1 MWAWLKSYLLD
12 CEVVLNC
19 TLVGHQDYS
28 DFMSQ
33 QTYLKVPFVWEEP
46 KPSIEIPSRLKF
58 KAAKTLRYEVLLSAV
73 ALVMESSIDASD
85 RKQVVE
91 RGSRQAAGQFLS
103 ESKDGFLYQ
112 DEWWQIGF
120 SSDDRVVGF
129 VFPVIYPGCAK
140 DGLEEATIYYIG
152 VLPEYRGQGFATDLL
167 LKGTGV
173 LQNVGVWRVF
183 CDTDANN
190 IPMISTFKRV
200 GYQQYS
206 EPWQRPL

>member
-1 MWAWLKSYLLD
+1 M
-12 CEVVLNC
+12 N
-19 TLVGHQDYS
+19 
-28 DFMSQ
+28 Q

-58 KAAKTLRYEVLLSAV
+58 KAARTLSYEVLLSVV
-73 ALVMESSIDASD
+73 ARVMESSIDASD

-91 RGSRQAAGQFLS
+91 RGSRQAAEQFLFK
-103 ESKDGFLYQ
+103 SKDGFLYQ

-120 SSDDRVVGF
+120 NRDDRVVGF
-129 VFPVIYPGCAK
+129 IFPVIYPDCAK

-152 VLPEYRGQGFATDLL
+152 VLPEYRGQNFAADLL
-167 LKGTGV
+167 LKGTKL

-206 EPWQRPL
+206 EPYRRPL

>member
-1 MWAWLKSYLLD
+1 
-12 CEVVLNC
+12 
-19 TLVGHQDYS
+19 
-28 DFMSQ
+28 MSQ

-46 KPSIEIPSRLKF
+46 KPLIKIFSRLEF
-58 KAAKTLRYEVLLSAV
+58 KAARTLNYEVLLSVV
-73 ALVMESSIDASD
+73 ARVMESSIDASD

-91 RGSRQAAGQFLS
+91 HGSRQAAEQFLS

-120 SSDDRVVGF
+120 NSDDRVVGF
-129 VFPVIYPGCAK
+129 VFPVIYPDCAK

-167 LKGTGV
+167 LNGTRV
-173 LQNVGVWRVF
+173 LQDVGVWRVF

-190 IPMISTFKRV
+190 LPMISTFKRV
-200 GYQQYS
+200 GYQQYG
-206 EPWQRPL
+206 EPYQRPL

>member
-1 MWAWLKSYLLD
+1 MSSGLRGCANLLFK
-12 CEVVLNC
+12 
-19 TLVGHQDYS
+19 TLTKILV

-46 KPSIEIPSRLKF
+46 KPSIEVPSRLEF
-58 KAAKTLRYEVLLSAV
+58 KAAKTLSHEVLLSAV
-73 ALVMESSIDASD
+73 AHVMESSIDASD

-91 RGSRQAAGQFLS
+91 RGSRQVAEQFLA
-103 ESKDGFLYQ
+103 ESKDGFSYH
-112 DEWWQIGF
+112 DEWWQIGI

-129 VFPVIYPGCAK
+129 VFPAIYEGCAK
-140 DGLEEATIYYIG
+140 NGLEEATIYYIG

-167 LKGTGV
+167 LKGTRV
-173 LQNVGVWRVF
+173 LQDVGVWRVF
-183 CDTDANN
+183 CDTDVNN
-190 IPMISTFKRV
+190 IPMISTFERV